1 MFPAV
6 PPSDNPTHRTAVEL
20 VLAAGW
26 RYNSRRRAFVSDND
40 ELFRPPQELLA
51 SGQLVYKVPTLAKQ
65 NPQDLSVAE
74 RDLQRYM
81 QLILPP
87 AELTATLL
95 EQLQAW
101 PCIEAATP
109 EPKISLPKTSLD
121 SVFPD

>member
-6 PPSDNPTHRTAVEL
+6 PPSDDLTHRAAVEL
-20 VLAAGW
+20 VLAEGW
-26 RYNSRRRAFVSDND
+26 RYNSRRRVFVSDND

-51 SGQLVYKVPTLAKQ
+51 YGQLVYKVPTLAKQ
-65 NPQDLSVAE
+65 NPQDLSAAE

-87 AELTATLL
+87 TELTATLL
-95 EQLQAW
+95 ENLQAW

-109 EPKISLPKTSLD
+109 GPKISLPKA
-121 SVFPD
+121 